1 MLISDLSRA
10 MNEIAPLRYAEPWD
24 NVGLLLGDASRPLR
38 GSVLLT
44 IDLTEAVVRE
54 AREMGASA
62 VVAYHPPIFH
72 ALKRITTAGSA
83 GTGGTARV
91 LIAALE
97 AGLAVYSP
105 HTSLDGAPGGMT
117 DWVADGL
124 INRCGT
130 GSGDRRAL
138 RPHLGR
144 RETEEV
150 KIVTFVPGASVHEV
164 RAALA
169 SGGAGKIGNYEL
181 CSFTSPGT
189 GTFFGVADAEP
200 AVGAAGRL
208 EQVDEVRLEMVCS
221 RRALPVAVETLR
233 QFHPYEEPAIDVYE
247 LVGRPERS
255 AGAGRRIKLDQPTT
269 VERLAQAVKEYLGVQ
284 GVYVA
289 KAAGAAGEGKE
300 EGEIDTVGVCCGS
313 GGELVDLARAEG
325 CHVYVTGEM
334 KHHETLAAVEA
345 GMSVITAGHTATER
359 GYLPHLA
366 TKLRERL
373 AGLRVEVSRADRSPF
388 VLM

>member
-24 NVGLLLGDASRPLR
+24 NVGLLLGDASRALR
-38 GSVLLT
+38 GGVLLT
-44 IDLTEAVVRE
+44 IDLTESVVRE
-54 AREMGASA
+54 ARDMGAGA

-72 ALKRITTAGSA
+72 PLKRIATAGSA
-83 GTGGTARV
+83 GAGGTARV

-117 DWVADGL
+117 DWLADGL

-130 GSGDRRAL
+130 SSGDRRAL
-138 RPHLGR
+138 RPHLSR

-150 KIVTFVPGASVHEV
+150 KIVTFVPAENVDQV
-164 RAALA
+164 RSALA

-181 CSFTSPGT
+181 CSFTSAGT
-189 GTFFGVADAEP
+189 GTFFGRQGAQP
-200 AVGAAGRL
+200 AVGEAGQL
-208 EQVDEVRLEMVCS
+208 EQVPEIRLEMVCS
-221 RRALPVAVETLR
+221 RRALPVAIETLR

-247 LVGRPERS
+247 LVGRPERC
-255 AGAGRRIKLDQPTT
+255 AGAGRRLKLDQPTS
-269 VERLAQAVKEYLGVQ
+269 VERLAQAVKEYLGVT

-289 KAAGAAGEGKE
+289 KAATADTAEV
-300 EGEIDTVGVCCGS
+300 DTVGVCCGS
-313 GGELVDLARAEG
+313 GGELADLARAEG

-366 TKLRERL
+366 TQLGERL
-373 AGLRVEVSRADRSPF
+373 PGIRVEVSRADRSPF